1 MRIYQGRHNHNE
13 GLTQMLTNTEQRL
26 TAIREWLAQNNIDAL
41 LVPHEDEYLG
51 EYVPAHNERLH
62 WLTGFTGSAGAAVI
76 TQDKAAIFVD
86 GRYTVQVTKEVPATL
101 FEYRHLI
108 EEPALDWILESLPA
122 QSKVAIDPRMH
133 NANWL
138 NQAQAKLS
146 AKHELAILE
155 NNPID
160 ELWSD
165 RPSPVVSQMILMP
178 TESVGQSS
186 ESKRKQIAE
195 IVVKA
200 GADSAIIT
208 ALDSVAW
215 LLNIRGLDVSRLPV
229 LLSHAIL
236 HSDASVEFF
245 LDPSRIPAEFDS
257 HVGQGVSV
265 HHPESLQQ
273 QVEALSGK
281 KVLVDPVT
289 SNSWFKL
296 VLQNSG
302 AEVISQADPCLMP
315 KAAKNA
321 VEISGMKACHIRDGV
336 AMVKFLTWLD
346 AEVAVGNL
354 HNEAVLSD
362 TLEQFRREDPTLKD
376 LSFDT
381 ISAAGSNAAMCH
393 YNHENQPKPGQL
405 EMNTLYLVDSGG
417 QYLDGTTDITRTIA
431 IGQPS
436 KEMIKQFTLALKGH
450 IGVARARF
458 PKGTRG
464 YQIDTLARQH
474 LWAEGYDYD
483 HGTGHGVG
491 HFLSVHEGPQS
502 ISKRQIDVPLVE
514 GMVLSNEPGY
524 YRADAFGIRI
534 ENLELVVEIPTN
546 GDFPVLTFESL
557 TRCPIDQRNINV
569 DMLTRPELAW
579 LNEYHEKVWN
589 DISPLVEGDVK
600 EWLRSAT
607 QPLTHS

>member
-1 MRIYQGRHNHNE
+1 MHNE
-13 GLTQMLTNTEQRL
+13 TLSRVN
-26 TAIREWLAQNNIDAL
+26 AIREWLVQHNIDAL

-76 TQDKAAIFVD
+76 TKDKAAIFVD
-86 GRYTVQVTKEVPATL
+86 GRYTVQVTKQVPGDL

-108 EEPALDWILESLPA
+108 EEPALDWVLDNLPTNA
-122 QSKVAIDPRMH
+122 SVAIDPRMH
-133 NANWL
+133 SSAWL
-138 NQAQAKLS
+138 DMAQAKL
-146 AKHELAILE
+146 AGKLELNILT

-160 ELWSD
+160 ELWHD
-165 RPSPVVSQMILMP
+165 RPAPVVSDVRLMP
-178 TESVGQSS
+178 TEAVGQSS
-186 ESKRKQIAE
+186 ESKRQEIAQL
-195 IVVKA
+195 VKKA
-200 GADSAIIT
+200 GADSAVIT
-208 ALDSVAW
+208 ALDSICW
-215 LLNIRGLDVSRLPV
+215 LLNVRGLDVSRLPV

-236 HSDASVEFF
+236 HADSSVEYF
-245 LDPSRIPAEFDS
+245 LEPARLPANFDA
-257 HVGQGVSV
+257 HVGTGVTV
-265 HHPESLQQ
+265 HHPEALQSRL
-273 QVEALSGK
+273 EAMTGK
-281 KVLVDPVT
+281 KVLVDPAI
-289 SNSWFKL
+289 SNAWFKL

-302 AEVISQADPCLMP
+302 ASVIAAADPCLMP

-321 VEISGMKACHIRDGV
+321 VEIAGMKACHIRDGV
-336 AMVKFLTWLD
+336 AMSKFLCWLD
-346 AEVAVGNL
+346 AEVAAGNL
-354 HNEAVLSD
+354 HDEA
-362 TLEQFRREDPTLKD
+362 TLADKLEAFRSEDPTLMD

-381 ISAAGSNAAMCH
+381 ISAAGGNAAMCH
-393 YNHENQPKPGQL
+393 YNHENQPEPGKL
-405 EMNTLYLVDSGG
+405 ELNTLYLVDSGG

-436 KEMIKQFTLALKGH
+436 QEMIKQFTLALKGH

-491 HFLSVHEGPQS
+491 HFLSVHEGPAS
-502 ISKRQIDVPLVE
+502 ISKKQIDVPLLE

-534 ENLELVVEIPTN
+534 ENLELVVETPTN
-546 GDFPVLTFESL
+546 GDFPVLSFESL
-557 TRCPIDQRNINV
+557 TRCPIDKRNINV

-579 LNEYHEKVWN
+579 LNDYHQKVW
-589 DISPLVEGDVK
+589 DEISPLVEGDVK
-600 EWLRSAT
+600 EWLRQAT
-607 QPLTHS
+607 LPVAHS

>member
-1 MRIYQGRHNHNE
+1 MHNE
-13 GLTQMLTNTEQRL
+13 TLSRVN
-26 TAIREWLAQNNIDAL
+26 AIREWLIQHNIDAL

-76 TQDKAAIFVD
+76 TKDKAAIFVD
-86 GRYTVQVTKEVPATL
+86 GRYTVQVTKQVPGDL

-108 EEPALDWILESLPA
+108 EEPALDWVLDNLPTKA
-122 QSKVAIDPRMH
+122 SVAIDPRMH
-133 NANWL
+133 SSAWL
-138 NQAQAKLS
+138 DMAQAKL
-146 AKHELAILE
+146 AGKLELNILT

-160 ELWSD
+160 ELWHD
-165 RPSPVVSQMILMP
+165 RPAPVVSDVRLMP
-178 TESVGQSS
+178 TEAVGQSS
-186 ESKRKQIAE
+186 ESKRQEIAQL
-195 IVVKA
+195 VKKA
-200 GADSAIIT
+200 GADSAVIT
-208 ALDSVAW
+208 ALDSICW
-215 LLNIRGLDVSRLPV
+215 LLNVRGLDVSRLPV

-236 HSDASVEFF
+236 HADSTVEYF
-245 LDPSRIPAEFDS
+245 LDPARLPADFDA
-257 HVGQGVSV
+257 HVGTGVTV
-265 HHPESLQQ
+265 HHPEALQSRL
-273 QVEALSGK
+273 EAMTGK
-281 KVLVDPVT
+281 KVLVDPAI
-289 SNSWFKL
+289 SNAWFKL

-302 AEVISQADPCLMP
+302 ASVIAAADPCLMP

-321 VEISGMKACHIRDGV
+321 VEIAGMKACHIRDGV
-336 AMVKFLTWLD
+336 AMSKFLCWLD
-346 AEVAVGNL
+346 AEVAAGNL
-354 HNEAVLSD
+354 HDEA
-362 TLEQFRREDPTLKD
+362 TLADKLEAFRSEDPTLMD

-381 ISAAGSNAAMCH
+381 ISAAGGNAAMCH
-393 YNHENQPKPGQL
+393 YNHENQPEPGKL
-405 EMNTLYLVDSGG
+405 ELNTLYLVDSGG

-436 KEMIKQFTLALKGH
+436 SEMKKQFTLALKGH

-491 HFLSVHEGPQS
+491 HFLSVHEGPAS
-502 ISKRQIDVPLVE
+502 ISKKQIDVPLTE

-534 ENLELVVEIPTN
+534 ENLELVVETPTN
-546 GDFPVLTFESL
+546 GDFPVLSFESL
-557 TRCPIDQRNINV
+557 TRCPIDKRNINV

-579 LNEYHEKVWN
+579 LNNYHQKVW
-589 DISPLVEGDVK
+589 DEISPLVEGDVK
-600 EWLRSAT
+600 EWLRQAT
-607 QPLTHS
+607 LPLAHS

>member
-1 MRIYQGRHNHNE
+1 MHND
-13 GLTQMLTNTEQRL
+13 TQSRVN
-26 TAIREWLAQNNIDAL
+26 AIREWLAQHNIDAL

-51 EYVPAHNERLH
+51 EYVPTHNERLH

-76 TQDKAAIFVD
+76 TKDKAAMFVD
-86 GRYTVQVTKEVPATL
+86 GRYTVQVTKQVPAEL

-108 EEPALDWILESLPA
+108 EEPALDWIKEQLA
-122 QSKVAIDPRMH
+122 QGASVAIDPRMH
-133 NANWL
+133 NSAWL
-138 NQAQAKLS
+138 DVAQAKL
-146 AKHELAILE
+146 AGDIELKILE
-155 NNPID
+155 SNPID

-165 RPSPVVSQMILMP
+165 RPAPVVSDVRLMP
-178 TESVGQSS
+178 TDAVGQSS
-186 ESKRKQIAE
+186 ESKRQEIAE
-195 IVVKA
+195 LMKKA
-200 GADSAIIT
+200 GADSAVIT
-208 ALDSVAW
+208 ALDSICW
-215 LLNIRGLDVSRLPV
+215 LLNVRGLDVSRLPV

-236 HSDASVEFF
+236 HADSSVEFF
-245 LDPSRIPAEFDS
+245 LDPARIPAEFAA
-257 HVGQGVSV
+257 HVGADVTV
-265 HHPESLQQ
+265 HHPEALQSRLE
-273 QVEALSGK
+273 VLTGK
-281 KVLVDPVT
+281 NVLVDPAT
-289 SNSWFKL
+289 SNAWFKL

-302 AEVISQADPCLMP
+302 AHVVSKADPCLMP

-321 VEISGMKACHIRDGV
+321 VEIAGMKACHVRDGV
-336 AMVKFLTWLD
+336 AMTQFLCWLD
-346 AEVAVGNL
+346 AEVAAGNL
-354 HNEAVLSD
+354 HNEATLSD
-362 TLEQFRREDPTLKD
+362 KLESFRQQDPTLMD

-381 ISAAGSNAAMCH
+381 ISAAGGNAAMCH
-393 YNHENQPKPGQL
+393 YNHENQPEPGEL
-405 EMNTLYLVDSGG
+405 ELNTLYLVDSGG

-436 KEMIKQFTLALKGH
+436 PEMIKQFTLALKGH

-491 HFLSVHEGPQS
+491 HFLSVHEGPAS
-502 ISKRQIDVPLVE
+502 ISKKQIDVPLTE

-534 ENLELVVEIPTN
+534 ENLELVVETPTQ
-546 GDFPVLTFESL
+546 GDFPVLSFESL
-557 TRCPIDQRNINV
+557 TRCPIDKRNINV

-579 LNEYHEKVWN
+579 LNDYHQKVWD

-600 EWLRSAT
+600 EWLRAAT
-607 QPLTHS
+607 LPVAHS

>member
-1 MRIYQGRHNHNE
+1 
-13 GLTQMLTNTEQRL
+13 MLTTTEQRL
-26 TAIREWLAQNNIDAL
+26 TAIREWLAQHQIDAL

-76 TQDKAAIFVD
+76 TQEKAAIFVD
-86 GRYTVQVTKEVPATL
+86 GRYTVQVTKQVPAEL

-108 EEPALDWILESLPA
+108 EEPALDWIKENVANGASI
-122 QSKVAIDPRMH
+122 AIDPRMH
-133 NANWL
+133 SSAWL
-138 NQAQAKLS
+138 NAAQAKL
-146 AKHELAILE
+146 AGAFELKILDT
-155 NNPID
+155 NPID
-160 ELWSD
+160 QIWHD
-165 RPSPVVSQMILMP
+165 RPEPFVSEVRLMP
-178 TESVGQSS
+178 TDAVGQSS
-186 ESKRKQIAE
+186 ESKRKEVAE
-195 IVVKA
+195 LIKQA

-208 ALDSVAW
+208 ALDSVCW
-215 LLNIRGLDVSRLPV
+215 LLNVRGLDVSRLPV

-245 LDPSRIPAEFDS
+245 LDPARLPAEFES
-257 HVGQGVSV
+257 HVGPGLSV
-265 HHPESLQQ
+265 YAPDQLQSRL
-273 QVEALSGK
+273 EALQGK
-281 KVLVDPVT
+281 QVLLDPAI
-289 SNSWFKL
+289 SNAWFKL

-302 AEVISQADPCLMP
+302 ANVVSAADPCLMP
-315 KAAKNA
+315 KAAKND
-321 VEISGMKACHIRDGV
+321 VEIAGMKACHIRDGV
-336 AMVKFLTWLD
+336 AMTKFLCWLD
-346 AEVAVGNL
+346 GEVASGNL
-354 HNEAVLSD
+354 HNEATLSD
-362 TLEQFRREDPTLKD
+362 TLESFRKEDPTLMD

-393 YNHENQPKPGQL
+393 YNHENQPEPGQL
-405 EMNTLYLVDSGG
+405 EMDTLYLVDSGG

-436 KEMIKQFTLALKGH
+436 NEMIKQFTLALKGH

-491 HFLSVHEGPQS
+491 HFLSVHEGPAS
-502 ISKRQIDVPLVE
+502 ISKKHVDVPLLE

-534 ENLELVVEIPTN
+534 ENLELVVEKQTS
-546 GDFPVLTFESL
+546 GDFPVLAFESL
-557 TRCPIDQRNINV
+557 TRCPIDTRNINV
-569 DMLTRPELAW
+569 NMLTRPELAW
-579 LNEYHEKVWN
+579 LNDYHQKVWD
-589 DISPLVEGDVK
+589 DISPLVEDEVK
-600 EWLRSAT
+600 EWLRAAT
-607 QPLTHS
+607 QPLTHA

>member
-1 MRIYQGRHNHNE
+1 MHNE
-13 GLTQMLTNTEQRL
+13 TLSRVN
-26 TAIREWLAQNNIDAL
+26 AIREWLIQHNIDAL

-76 TQDKAAIFVD
+76 TKDKAAMFVD
-86 GRYTVQVTKEVPATL
+86 GRYTVQVTKQVPGDL

-108 EEPALDWILESLPA
+108 EEPALDWVLDNLPTNA
-122 QSKVAIDPRMH
+122 SVAIDPRMH
-133 NANWL
+133 SSAWL
-138 NQAQAKLS
+138 DMAQAKL
-146 AKHELAILE
+146 AGKLELNILT

-160 ELWSD
+160 ELWRD
-165 RPSPVVSQMILMP
+165 RPAPVVSDVRLMP
-178 TESVGQSS
+178 TEAVGQSS
-186 ESKRKQIAE
+186 ESKRQEIAQL
-195 IVVKA
+195 VKKA
-200 GADSAIIT
+200 GADSAVIT
-208 ALDSVAW
+208 ALDSICW
-215 LLNIRGLDVSRLPV
+215 LLNVRGLDVSRLPV

-236 HSDASVEFF
+236 HSDSSVEYF
-245 LDPSRIPAEFDS
+245 LDPARQPADFDA
-257 HVGQGVSV
+257 HVGTGVTV
-265 HHPESLQQ
+265 HHPEALQSRL
-273 QVEALSGK
+273 EAMTGK
-281 KVLVDPVT
+281 KVLVDPAI
-289 SNSWFKL
+289 SNAWFKL

-302 AEVISQADPCLMP
+302 ASVIAAADPCLMP

-321 VEISGMKACHIRDGV
+321 VEIAGMKACHIRDGV
-336 AMVKFLTWLD
+336 AMSKFLCWLD
-346 AEVAVGNL
+346 AEVAAGNL
-354 HNEAVLSD
+354 HDEA
-362 TLEQFRREDPTLKD
+362 TLADKLEAFRSEDPTLMD

-381 ISAAGSNAAMCH
+381 ISAAGGNAAMCH
-393 YNHENQPKPGQL
+393 YNHENQPEPGKL
-405 EMNTLYLVDSGG
+405 ELNTLYLVDSGG

-436 KEMIKQFTLALKGH
+436 SEMKKQFTLALKGH

-491 HFLSVHEGPQS
+491 HFLSVHEGPAS
-502 ISKRQIDVPLVE
+502 ISKKQIDVPLTE

-534 ENLELVVEIPTN
+534 ENLELVVETPTN
-546 GDFPVLTFESL
+546 GDFPVLSFESL
-557 TRCPIDQRNINV
+557 TRCPIDKRNINV

-579 LNEYHEKVWN
+579 LNDYHQKVW
-589 DISPLVEGDVK
+589 DEISPLVEGDVK
-600 EWLRSAT
+600 EWLRQAT
-607 QPLTHS
+607 LPVAHS